1 MENNQEQEQ
10 EQLNNVEPK
19 KKGSLKV
26 KIHLVLILLLLIG
39 GAYGYYWVK
48 KTNNLRVEA
57 VNTIEKAEKFDAL
70 KSSIDVERE
79 RCKNFI
85 VQEQGDFS
93 SFEYCKKFIDW
104 SESVIILK

>member
-1 MENNQEQEQ
+1 MENNQE
-10 EQLNNVEPK
+10 EQLNSVEPK

-26 KIHLVLILLLLIG
+26 KILLVFLVLVIG
-39 GAYGYYWVK
+39 AGVYGYFWAK
-48 KTNNLRVEA
+48 KTNALRSEA
-57 VNTIEKAEKFDAL
+57 INTIEKAEKFDTL
-70 KSSIDVERE
+70 KSKIDFERE